1 MSRLLRIRV
10 PHVLKWVS
18 LLRRESNFT
27 SSESNLYVNGSYDLV
42 QQIRLYGTESS
53 ADLRNGVDF
62 VGNGKKARAL
72 REQAQAALIE
82 YFHLT
87 RSFRIMDA
95 ENMSKNAPQFF
106 DRLMKRVDIEDGKI
120 KRSMARFLRYHPVN
134 EFEPFFESI
143 GLKPSEYVQ
152 FLPRNLM
159 FLADD
164 ELLLEN
170 YYVLCNYGVERNRIG
185 KIFKEANEVFQYD
198 YGALQ
203 PKLRSF
209 EDLGLKQSLVAK
221 IVASSP
227 HLLRGN
233 VGEFVEF
240 LEKLKKVGIEYD
252 WLREH
257 LREEDSYN
265 WKCMLQLMCLFCKS
279 GWSEKQ
285 VGELFMQHPD
295 LLLECSGR
303 LTFGL
308 IGLLLKLGSTSSD
321 VQNLFLQ
328 FPQIPVLK
336 FAYNLHNSYN
346 FLVEIDMSAQD
357 IGQIVCSYPVL
368 LGSVE
373 LKKVNSIL
381 SLLCC
386 GKNKLCQMIKDD
398 PLTLE
403 KWVLGKRVEPLEN
416 VKRAVK
422 VKTLKTQF
430 LVSLGF
436 EENSKDME
444 KALKMLRGKGV
455 ELQQRFDC
463 LVNNGLSREEAI
475 KMVKVSAQILNQTS
489 DVIETKIRVFFD
501 DLGYGVSD
509 LLTHPKTLSY
519 TTERL
524 KLRLLM
530 YNWLKDQGA
539 VHPNLSL
546 STLLSSS
553 DEEFIRTYVT
563 PHAKGPA
570 FWKKLNKKQILT
582 ANK

>member
-10 PHVLKWVS
+10 TNALKSVS
-18 LLRRESNFT
+18 LLRPESDFALFKN
-27 SSESNLYVNGSYDLV
+27 NLYVDGSYHLV
-42 QQIRLYGTESS
+42 QQIRLYGTESP
-53 ADLRNGVDF
+53 ADLKNGGDF
-62 VGNGKKARAL
+62 FGNGKKARAL

-106 DRLMKRVDIEDGKI
+106 DRLMKKVDIEDGKI
-120 KRSMARFLRYHPVN
+120 KHSMARFLRYHPVN

-143 GLKPSEYVQ
+143 GLKDYEYLQ

-185 KIFKEANEVFQYD
+185 KIFKEASEVFQYD

-203 PKLRSF
+203 PNLQSF

-227 HLLRGN
+227 HLLKGN

-252 WLREH
+252 WLQEH
-257 LREEDSYN
+257 IWEEDSYN
-265 WKCMLQLMCLFCKS
+265 WKCMLQLMGLFCKS

-285 VGELFMQHPD
+285 VGELFRRHPD
-295 LLLECSGR
+295 LLLKCSGR
-303 LTFGL
+303 ITFSL
-308 IGLLLKLGSTSSD
+308 IGLLFKLGSTLTD
-321 VQNLFLQ
+321 AQNLFLQ
-328 FPQIPVLK
+328 FPQISVLK

-373 LKKVNSIL
+373 LKKVKSIL

-386 GKNKLCQMIKDD
+386 GKSKLCQMIKDD
-398 PLTLE
+398 PFTLE
-403 KWVLGKRVEPLEN
+403 GWVLGKRVDPLKN
-416 VKRAVK
+416 VKRAVQ
-422 VKTLKTQF
+422 VKILKTQF

-463 LVNNGLSREEAI
+463 LVNNGLSQEEAI
-475 KMVKVSAQILNQTS
+475 KMVKSSPQILNQTS
-489 DVIETKIRVFFD
+489 DVIETKIRFFVH
-501 DLGYGVSD
+501 DLGYRVSD

-519 TTERL
+519 TIQRL

-530 YNWLKDQGA
+530 YQWLKDQRA
-539 VHPNLSL
+539 VRPNLSL
-546 STLLSSS
+546 STLLCSS
-553 DEEFIRTYVT
+553 DEEYIRSYVT

-570 FWKKLNKKQILT
+570 FWKSLNNKHVPT
-582 ANK
+582 AHK

>member
-1 MSRLLRIRV
+1 MTNA
-10 PHVLKWVS
+10 LKSVS
-18 LLRRESNFT
+18 LLRPESDFA
-27 SSESNLYVNGSYDLV
+27 SSKNNLYVNGSYHLV
-42 QQIRLYGTESS
+42 QQIRLFGTESP
-53 ADLRNGVDF
+53 DLKNGPDF
-62 VGNGKKARAL
+62 FGNGKKARAL

-106 DRLMKRVDIEDGKI
+106 DRLMKKVDIEDGEI

-143 GLKPSEYVQ
+143 GLECSEYVQ

-185 KIFKEANEVFQYD
+185 KIFKEASEVFQYD

-203 PKLRSF
+203 PKLQSF
-209 EDLGLKQSLVAK
+209 EDLGLNQSLVAK

-227 HLLRGN
+227 HLLKGN

-252 WLREH
+252 WLQGH
-257 LREEDSYN
+257 IREEDSYN

-279 GWSEKQ
+279 EWSEKQ
-285 VGELFMQHPD
+285 VGELFKQHPD
-295 LLLECSGR
+295 LLLERSGR
-303 LTFGL
+303 ITFGL
-308 IGLLLKLGSTSSD
+308 IGLLLKLGSTLTD
-321 VQNLFLQ
+321 VHNLFLH
-328 FPQIPVLK
+328 FPQISVFK

-346 FLVEIDMSAQD
+346 FLVDIDMSAQD
-357 IGQIVCSYPVL
+357 IGLIVCSYPVL

-373 LKKVNSIL
+373 LKKVKSIL

-386 GKNKLCQMIKDD
+386 GKSKLCQMIKDD
-398 PLTLE
+398 PFTLE
-403 KWVLGKRVEPLEN
+403 GWVLGKRVDPLYN
-416 VKRAVK
+416 VKRAVQ
-422 VKTLKTQF
+422 VKLLKTQF
-430 LVSLGF
+430 LVTLGF

-444 KALKMLRGKGV
+444 KALKKLRGKGV

-463 LVNNGLSREEAI
+463 LVNNGLSQEEAI
-475 KMVKVSAQILNQTS
+475 KMVKASPQILNQTS
-489 DVIETKIRVFFD
+489 DLIETKIRFFVH
-501 DLGYGVSD
+501 DLGYRVSD

-519 TTERL
+519 TTQRL
-524 KLRLLM
+524 KSRLLM
-530 YNWLKDQGA
+530 YQWLKDQRA
-539 VHPNLSL
+539 VRPNLSL
-546 STLLSSS
+546 STLLCSS
-553 DEEFIRTYVT
+553 DEEFIRSYVT

-570 FWKKLNKKQILT
+570 FWKSLSNKHVLT
-582 ANK
+582 SQK